1 MKKASSL
8 GIAAFL
14 LLSCGCSSPYRGRGL
29 VTPAQPQQDS
39 KPSACTALDIAL
51 SFDSADGEFNGMS
64 HSGAYLVL
72 TNIGLRTCTVP
83 RRPQIT
89 WLDITNAPLNAQADT
104 PKGMHPGPVLTP
116 VVLAPGKS
124 ARSALRWVS
133 GEVYDHNT
141 CVNVAK
147 GTAKLDQGEVTAPL
161 QARICGDATVGPR
174 FEQQLLQ
181 PQGQT
186 AAPAGSGN
194 AK

>member
-1 MKKASSL
+1 MKKASRL
-8 GIAAFL
+8 CIAAFL
-14 LLSCGCSSPYRGRGL
+14 LLSCGCSSPYRGKGL
-29 VTPAQPQQDS
+29 VPAAQPQQDAQ
-39 KPSACTALDIAL
+39 PSTCTALDIAL
-51 SFDSADGEFNGMS
+51 SFDTADGEFNGMS

-89 WLDITNAPLNAQADT
+89 WLDITNAPLKAQPDT

-147 GTAKLDQGEVTAPL
+147 GTAKLDKGDVSAPL
-161 QARICGDATVGPR
+161 QAKMCGDASVGIR
-174 FEQQLLQ
+174 FEEPWLQ

-186 AAPAGSGN
+186 AAPAESSN
-194 AK
+194 AR